1 MPDKIKA
8 FMIPSGGYTG
18 RTGSLGG
25 KMFLKALLALTLS
38 TTIIAP
44 LHAADVTDSAGRTVP
59 VPATVTKVFPAGP
72 PASIF
77 LYMLAPDLMA
87 GWPRLPREDERAL
100 IPAPYDAL
108 PEVGRLTGRGGSANL
123 ETVLAI
129 KPDLIL
135 DYGSMKPTYISL
147 AGRVQEQTGIPYAII
162 DGTFENIP
170 AAIRTVGKLIGRT
183 NELEPKAREAERIM
197 EKLAA
202 AKAQVPLNKAPRVYY
217 GRGADG
223 LQTGVGNAINI
234 ELLKY
239 AGAVNVAEETASSGN
254 LASVSM
260 EQVLKWQP
268 DVILTTDPNFYDL
281 VWDHPVWSTLKA
293 VNQGKV
299 YLSPTIPFGWFDR
312 PPSANR
318 LIGLH
323 WLLAV
328 LYPDTFGDDL
338 ENETRRFYKT
348 FYHLDL
354 TDRQLKT
361 VLGPGTRPGSG
372 KSR

>member
-1 MPDKIKA
+1 MSRLKI
-8 FMIPSGGYTG
+8 FVLLLCV
-18 RTGSLGG
+18 GSL
-25 KMFLKALLALTLS
+25 AA
-38 TTIIAP
+38 AP
-44 LHAADVTDSAGRTVP
+44 VRAESVKDSAGRAVP
-59 VPATVTKVFPAGP
+59 LPASVSKIFPAGP

-87 GWPRLPREDERAL
+87 GWPRAPRADERAL

-129 KPDLIL
+129 EPDMII

-147 AGRVQEQTGIPYAII
+147 AQRVQEQTGIPYALI

-170 AAIRTVGKLIGRT
+170 AAIRTVGTLIGRQ

-202 AKAQVPLNKAPRVYY
+202 ARAQVPLAKAPRVYY

-223 LQTGVGNAINI
+223 LQTGVGGSINI

-239 AGAVNVAEETASSGN
+239 AGAANVAEETASGGN
-254 LASVSM
+254 LASVSL
-260 EQVLKWQP
+260 ERILAWNP
-268 DVILTTDPNFYDL
+268 DIILTTDPNFYDL
-281 VWDHPVWSTLKA
+281 VWDHPVWSSLQAVKA
-293 VNQGKV
+293 GRV
-299 YLSPTIPFGWFDR
+299 YLSPTLPFGWFDR

-318 LIGLH
+318 LMGLH

-338 ENETRRFYKT
+338 ERETRRFYKI
-348 FYHLDL
+348 FYHLEL
-354 TDRQLKT
+354 TDAQLET
-361 VLGPGTRPGSG
+361 VLGPGTRPDTGR
-372 KSR
+372 SR

>member
-1 MPDKIKA
+1 MPRLKI
-8 FMIPSGGYTG
+8 F
-18 RTGSLGG
+18 
-25 KMFLKALLALTLS
+25 ALLLCVLS
-38 TTIIAP
+38 LAAAP
-44 LHAADVTDSAGRTVP
+44 VSAESVKDSAGRDVP
-59 VPATVTKVFPAGP
+59 LPKAVGKVFPAGP

-87 GWPRLPREDERAL
+87 GWPRLPRADERAL
-100 IPAPYDAL
+100 IPAPYDDL

-129 KPDLIL
+129 KPDVII

-147 AGRVQEQTGIPYAII
+147 AQRVQEQTGIPYALV

-170 AAIRTVGKLIGRT
+170 AAIRTVGTLIDREK
-183 NELEPKAREAERIM
+183 ELEPKAREAERIM

-202 AKAQVPLNKAPRVYY
+202 ARATVPLSKAPRVYY

-239 AGAVNVAEETASSGN
+239 AGAVNVAEDTASSGN
-254 LASVSM
+254 LASVSL
-260 EQVLKWQP
+260 EQILAWKP
-268 DVILTTDPNFYDL
+268 EVILTTDPNFYDL
-281 VWDHPVWSTLKA
+281 IWDHPVWSNLEAVKA
-293 VNQGKV
+293 GKV
-299 YLSPTIPFGWFDR
+299 YLSPTLPFGWFDR

-318 LIGLH
+318 LMGLH

-338 ENETRRFYKT
+338 ERETRRFYKT

-354 TDRQLKT
+354 TDAQLET
-361 VLGPGTRPGSG
+361 VLSPGTRPGTG
-372 KSR
+372 RSR

>member
-1 MPDKIKA
+1 
-8 FMIPSGGYTG
+8 
-18 RTGSLGG
+18 
-25 KMFLKALLALTLS
+25 MFRKTLLALTFGAL
-38 TTIIAP
+38 TALP
-44 LHAADVTDSAGRTVP
+44 LHAAEVIDSAGRAIP
-59 VPATVTKVFPAGP
+59 VPGAVTKVFPAGP

-87 GWPRLPREDERAL
+87 GWPRLPRADERAL
-100 IPAPYDAL
+100 IPAPYDDL

-129 KPDLIL
+129 KPDVII

-147 AGRVQEQTGIPYAII
+147 ADRVQAQTGIPYAII
-162 DGTFENIP
+162 DGAFENIP
-170 AAIRTVGKLIGRT
+170 AAIRTVGRLIGRAVA
-183 NELEPKAREAERIM
+183 LEPKAREAERIM

-202 AKAQVPLNKAPRVYY
+202 AKAQVPLNKVPRVYY

-223 LQTGVGNAINI
+223 LQTGVGKSINI

-260 EQVLKWQP
+260 EQILAWQP
-268 DVILTTDPNFYDL
+268 GVILTTDPNFYDL
-281 VWDHPVWSTLKA
+281 VWDHPVWSTLEA
-293 VNQGKV
+293 VKRGRV
-299 YLSPTIPFGWFDR
+299 YLSPTVPFGWFDR

-338 ENETRRFYKT
+338 ERETRRFYKT

-354 TDRQLKT
+354 TDAQLQT